1 VTGLYVGAGVRE
13 LVPGSPGDLD
23 RLAARSRTVATGL
36 GGAAAR
42 VRAVDAGEWVGP
54 AGDAFRA
61 VVDVEPAKYE
71 DAAAAFAATSSA
83 VRSYAGVLRD
93 AQSTARAAISLYE
106 QAAQA
111 TASWRDSV
119 DRYDAAVRDAAAA
132 DDPAKVVNGLRR
144 PSAYD
149 PGTDDRAHAE
159 SLLADA
165 QARVAE
171 AGRGAARRIA
181 AAWERAP
188 REPHWWEKAGHFVA
202 EIGRGAWE
210 ATTGLV
216 EFAWQVSTVRMLVD
230 PVGWTKDM
238 TALGEG
244 LVFGLTHPVE
254 LAKVLVDWDTWQ
266 ESPGRAVGHLLPD
279 LLLTLA
285 TAGGGAAARAAHG
298 AEAIDDIADVGTTF
312 QRLDRLGESG
322 DRLRY
327 LQRARHL
334 LSGEH
339 LPEPN
344 LGRHSPAG
352 LAAGWQSTPAYPNA
366 DRWFNA
372 VLPKEETFGAGSLS
386 FRHEMPFGNF
396 TVPQSVVDE
405 VGTDARRLYE
415 GVQVKPFEGTYRD
428 ELTVLRAKE
437 DIPVAVSY
445 ALRNPQYGAGGLRQM
460 YVHNLQQLI
469 DDGVVEIVVRNPMD
483 NIVSRTGAALADR

>member
-1 VTGLYVGAGVRE
+1 MTGLSAGATVRD
-13 LVPGSPGDLD
+13 LVPGSPADLD
-23 RLAARSRTVATGL
+23 RLAARSRTVAAGL

-42 VRAVDAGEWVGP
+42 VRAVDGGEWVGP

-61 VVDVEPAKYE
+61 AVDIEPAKYD
-71 DAAAAFAATSSA
+71 DAATAFAATSSA
-83 VRSYAGVLRD
+83 VSSYAGVLR
-93 AQSTARAAISLYE
+93 E
-106 QAAQA
+106 AQA
-111 TASWRDSV
+111 TARHAIALYEDAAQLTDSWRDSV
-119 DRYDAAVRDAAAA
+119 ARYDGAVPEAAAA
-132 DDPAKVVNGLRR
+132 DDPAKVVDGLRR

-149 PGTDDRAHAE
+149 PGSDDRARAE
-159 SLLADA
+159 SLLVDAQGRVADA
-165 QARVAE
+165 
-171 AGRGAARRIA
+171 GRTAARAIA
-181 AAWERAP
+181 AAWESAP

-216 EFAWQVSTVRMLVD
+216 EFAWQVSTVRLLVD
-230 PVGWTKDM
+230 PVGWTRDM

-244 LVFGLTHPVE
+244 LLFGVTHPVE
-254 LAKVLVDWDTWQ
+254 LGKVLVDWDTWQ
-266 ESPGRAVGHLLPD
+266 ESPGRAIGHLLPD
-279 LLLTLA
+279 LLITLA
-285 TAGGGAAARAAHG
+285 TGGGGAAARAAHG

-322 DRLRY
+322 ERLGY
-327 LQRARHL
+327 LQRARNL

-344 LGRHSPAG
+344 LGRHAPAG

-372 VLPKEETFGAGSLS
+372 VLPKDETFAAGSLS
-386 FRHEMPFGNF
+386 FRHEMPFSDF
-396 TVPQSVVDE
+396 TVPRSVVDE
-405 VGTDARRLYE
+405 VGSDARRLYE
-415 GVQVKPFEGTYRD
+415 GVQVRPFEGTYRD
-428 ELTVLRAKE
+428 ELTVLRAKQ

-445 ALRNPQYGAGGLRQM
+445 ALHNPQYGAGGLRQM
-460 YVHNLQQLI
+460 YVHHLQELI